1 MLKTYK
7 EIIKIFSLNLKNSP
21 VFIIITY
28 VTVRLSDLQK
38 PKQFFIFTGF
48 NIDALAVVYTL
59 YKAGIW
65 MTPLSINRV
74 ELEEKTFGQK
84 RSAFGAKN
92 SAANNGAY
100 NNSAL
105 GFTGVVD
112 GAVHVLKALN
122 EQPMLSV
129 AVTDTVAT
137 NIPRTAVDFKTT
149 GPAAGFETLRRE
161 FSGLAVNCL
170 MPSFFVLGAAKLVNS
185 YFMKDFKGVD
195 MSPSWANSETIDTLK
210 NIYQNSINSSNGDVR
225 AEAQNF
231 VKQTL
236 EGLEGLKGKEWVD
249 YAGKLASEDGKKA
262 VDILTDALLN
272 PSMGKKQTKAAIKD
286 ALKLVSGQTEAV
298 ETIRFKD
305 AGKNFG
311 SNLADLLRDQVDLGR
326 KFATA
331 SVKNNLDGFASAAKK
346 MVNTKSV
353 MGLAVVIPLAM
364 SMQYINRA
372 ITRHK
377 YKKTGAPIYKDFEKE
392 NRTLTPEEQK
402 RLNRNKPICA
412 AMMVG
417 LAL

>member
-48 NIDALAVVYTL
+48 NIDAIAVVYTL

-377 YKKTGAPIYKDFEKE
+377 ISIRRVKTIP
-392 NRTLTPEEQK
+392 
-402 RLNRNKPICA
+402 
-412 AMMVG
+412 
-417 LAL
+417 

>member
-48 NIDALAVVYTL
+48 NIDAIAVVYTL

-311 SNLADLLRDQVDLGR
+311 SNLADLLRV
-326 KFATA
+326 
-331 SVKNNLDGFASAAKK
+331 
-346 MVNTKSV
+346 
-353 MGLAVVIPLAM
+353 
-364 SMQYINRA
+364 
-372 ITRHK
+372 
-377 YKKTGAPIYKDFEKE
+377 
-392 NRTLTPEEQK
+392 
-402 RLNRNKPICA
+402 
-412 AMMVG
+412 
-417 LAL
+417 